1 MIDAFII
8 QAVYILDSA
17 IINNET
23 TISEMP
29 AVLPSVLLLGHDEFC
44 VQFKRGFKN
53 DIVQASIFELG
64 DVHIRCQVPPLDE
77 LLNVT
82 IDEPLDWYP
91 VFNFGK
97 NITRTDASYK
107 EQLFPIKMCVE
118 SINSYLDFM
127 NTGFVKNIIIAGF
140 PCI

>member
-1 MIDAFII
+1 M
-8 QAVYILDSA
+8 DSA

-77 LLNVT
+77 LFNVT
-82 IDEPLDWYP
+82 INEPIDSYP
-91 VFNFGK
+91 VLNFGK
-97 NITRTDASYK
+97 NIANVAKVGTHQALEAHVYFHFNNNK
-107 EQLFPIKMCVE
+107 K
-118 SINSYLDFM
+118 
-127 NTGFVKNIIIAGF
+127 
-140 PCI
+140 